1 MLRNDDMT
9 LKPYNDKFVTLLY
22 QLQTLSHEVEDIMLV
37 IHNIMLHLGLP
48 CSPIGDHLING
59 KGKHVDWKAQIS
71 RILDGKD

>member
-1 MLRNDDMT
+1 
-9 LKPYNDKFVTLLY
+9 
-22 QLQTLSHEVEDIMLV
+22 MLV